1 MSKHKFN
8 NILLTGA
15 AGALGNQLRETL
27 SKECDLLRIS
37 DKVELE
43 KKFHNEEV
51 EIADLASTE
60 SILKLTKDIDCI
72 VHMGG
77 QSIEGSWDNV
87 LNSNIIGM

>member
-37 DKVELE
+37 DKVNLE
-43 KKFHNEEV
+43 KKFHNGFFSG
-51 EIADLASTE
+51 LPTF
-60 SILKLTKDIDCI
+60 LGKFL
-72 VHMGG
+72 G
-77 QSIEGSWDNV
+77 QIFLG
-87 LNSNIIGM
+87 

>member
-37 DKVELE
+37 DKVNLE
-43 KKFHNEEV
+43 KNFIMRK
-51 EIADLASTE
+51 
-60 SILKLTKDIDCI
+60 LKLLILL
-72 VHMGG
+72 
-77 QSIEGSWDNV
+77 QQNQY
-87 LNSNIIGM
+87 